1 MELPPGDLERLM
13 FFEQARE
20 MCAAD
25 YRRNPKDADNLTRWG
40 GALLELAH
48 FRSGTDSAEM
58 MDGAPATEHPQ
69 LRLCSPSLLPMSAGA
84 GASAGVALGREADAG
99 PGAGAGAGAEAVSK
113 LEQALKVDPRK
124 ADALWCLGQTH
135 TAQGFLLQDAGRA
148 NALFQK
154 AATCFQGA
162 LDEDPTNEGYKKALE
177 LADKAP
183 LLHQEMQREL
193 STRAQLGALAAPPAE
208 SSRAAKKKKANNGE
222 LLYDVL
228 GWVILTAAVVAWVG
242 LAKSAV
248 PATPPPPGR

>member
-25 YRRNPKDADNLTRWG
+25 HRCNPKDADNLTRWG

-58 MDGAPATEHPQ
+58 MD
-69 LRLCSPSLLPMSAGA
+69 
-84 GASAGVALGREADAG
+84 
-99 PGAGAGAGAEAVSK
+99 EAVSK

-135 TAQGFLLQDAGRA
+135 TAQGFLLQDAARA

-154 AATCFQGA
+154 AAACFQGA

-222 LLYDVL
+222 LLYDML